1 MNGGNCSSF
10 CPVSRRRQ
18 KPLLP
23 RQTMPLCGRQRPAA
37 HTSPALCEPPIATP
51 GPGAAAS
58 GTLSRGDPRWLPRR
72 AGQGCKGL
80 LAHGPRVYIHM
91 ASRVLGAGGLLW
103 PEVWRGRQRLPSLPA
118 SRQGREGSI
127 NNSHTP
133 ETSWGGGG
141 EARVLEPA
149 RGRGGWGW
157 IWKSQSLPPHPR
169 GFGLQSGGTDS
180 ALNLGCAR
188 PGLASACSDKG
199 QRLGCVYMMHSSLE
213 RQAPGRLPCSSSR
226 KEGGGPR
233 GQMGDTEELGEV
245 VSLGCPHPGWWGHAG
260 YPPHSLAF
268 RPPRPPSCPS

>member
-1 MNGGNCSSF
+1 MEEIVPPSVQSPEGDKNPFYLGKQCPYVGASAPQPAQARLCASSQLPHRALGPQ
-10 CPVSRRRQ
+10 PVA
-18 KPLLP
+18 P
-23 RQTMPLCGRQRPAA
+23 
-37 HTSPALCEPPIATP
+37 SP
-51 GPGAAAS
+51 
-58 GTLSRGDPRWLPRR
+58 RGDPHWLPRR

-141 EARVLEPA
+141 EARELEPA
-149 RGRGGWGW
+149 RGGGGWGW

-180 ALNLGCAR
+180 ALNLGCVR

-226 KEGGGPR
+226 KEGGGPQ

-245 VSLGCPHPGWWGHAG
+245 VSLGLRHPGWWGHTG
-260 YPPHSLAF
+260 HLPHSLAF